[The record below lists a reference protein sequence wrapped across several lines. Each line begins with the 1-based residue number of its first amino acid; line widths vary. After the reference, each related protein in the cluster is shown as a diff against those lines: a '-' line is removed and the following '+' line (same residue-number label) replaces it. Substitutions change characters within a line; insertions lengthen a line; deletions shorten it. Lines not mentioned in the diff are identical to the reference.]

1 MSEPAEGWYPDPN
14 GAPHL
19 RWWDGQA
26 WTDYVEPYVEP
37 TPSAHAAPDPTPGE
51 ARGAPGGGAPRG
63 ATPAPPPPG
72 RPAATH
78 ASSPA
83 RVEPQPTRDEPAR
96 SGTLTWTLG
105 AVASWSLVVIFIVVL
120 VVAWSH
126 LGASGR
132 VHDEAKERAR
142 IAQQELDPAQSPLDA
157 INRQIEG
164 AQK

>member
-1 MSEPAEGWYPDPN
+1 M
-14 GAPHL
+14 
-19 RWWDGQA
+19 
-26 WTDYVEPYVEP
+26 
-37 TPSAHAAPDPTPGE
+37 
-51 ARGAPGGGAPRG
+51 
-63 ATPAPPPPG
+63 
-72 RPAATH
+72 
-78 ASSPA
+78 
-83 RVEPQPTRDEPAR
+83 EPQPTRDEPAR

-142 IAQQELDPAQSPLDA
+142 IAQQELDTAQSTLDD
-157 INRQIEG
+157 INRQIEE

>member
-26 WTDYVEPYVEP
+26 WTDYVEPYMEP
-37 TPSAHAAPDPTPGE
+37 T
-51 ARGAPGGGAPRG
+51 
-63 ATPAPPPPG
+63 
-72 RPAATH
+72 
-78 ASSPA
+78 SS

-96 SGTLTWTLG
+96 SGTRTWTLG

-142 IAQQELDPAQSPLDA
+142 IAQQELDTAQSTLDD
-157 INRQIEG
+157 INRQIEE

>member
-51 ARGAPGGGAPRG
+51 ALASPGE
-63 ATPAPPPPG
+63 TDQLEQ
-72 RPAATH
+72 T
-78 ASSPA
+78 PA

-142 IAQQELDPAQSPLDA
+142 IAQQELDTAQSTLDD
-157 INRQIEG
+157 INRQIEE